1 MVAQSRLSGEFVLK
15 ESNYIKLDVPI
26 FIALSFEQIAA
37 DEFIRAIAQFLLNQ
51 KFSMLTADSR
61 VIEIERD
68 FPYYRFVFQTPDE
81 IKMQI
86 VVEYDIFKKEV
97 SVFSVTSQN
106 KVFQGD
112 ALNQLFQP
120 LQDQAFQTAQ
130 QLASNTQ
137 QSQSSTTQTQTQT
150 PTATTTTTTTTQS
163 SSGNQAKVDPLAS
176 IAQVP
181 QTSGNSQSS
190 QSTQSTKT
198 TQTTQRS
205 QTSQSSSSAV
215 PLTTVKKVTTQSSS
229 KSQAPSISQTGTL
242 SGGIRSNLE
251 TNLDGFTLFQANN
264 NDLYPYVVEGMRNV
278 KNVFLQQGFPTDSLV
293 YKEAYYRIDNQ
304 ALIIIF
310 KVEVEGKPYSF
321 EYNGKLSR
329 VDAQRIA

>member
-1 MVAQSRLSGEFVLK
+1 
-15 ESNYIKLDVPI
+15 
-26 FIALSFEQIAA
+26 
-37 DEFIRAIAQFLLNQ
+37 
-51 KFSMLTADSR
+51 MLTADSR

-106 KVFQGD
+106 KAIQGD

-137 QSQSSTTQTQTQT
+137 PSRSSTK
-150 PTATTTTTTTTQS
+150 TTTTTTTTQS
-163 SSGNQAKVDPLAS
+163 GSGQKSTVDPFAS
-176 IAQVP
+176 FVQVP
-181 QTSGNSQSS
+181 KTSGSTKSS

-198 TQTTQRS
+198 TQSS
-205 QTSQSSSSAV
+205 QSSQSSSSTV

-229 KSQAPSISQTGTL
+229 QSQAPSISQTGTL
-242 SGGIRSNLE
+242 SGGIRSGLE
-251 TNLDGFTLFQANN
+251 TNLNGFTLFQSNN

-293 YKEAYYRIDNQ
+293 YKEAYYRIENQ

-310 KVEVEGKPYSF
+310 KVEVEGKQYSF

-329 VDAQRIA
+329 VDAKRIA